1 MAEPKPKAKPKSRG
15 RIYTGLKG
23 GNISRF
29 FRLDQLPRED
39 AVRANLILAGILAA
53 IAALVF
59 LLIVLTLAYRLIV
72 SRGTMLAVLIPVF
85 FLLLASA
92 LICTENA
99 RRGQTVA
106 LEEEKEAERL
116 KMELELAKNVQSNM
130 LPSIYPAF
138 PERKEFDIYA
148 RTEPAKELGGDFFD
162 FQMID
167 KDHLALIIADVSGKG
182 IPAAMFMMASKII
195 IHNMAKNRSHDP
207 AKILKAVNKQIGA
220 NNDTDM
226 FVTLWLGILELSTG
240 MLSAANAGHE
250 YPCLMHKNR
259 DFILLKDPHGLVLGA
274 MDKSDYRS
282 YEIQLV
288 PGDTVF
294 LYTDGVTE
302 AVNAK
307 NEEFGLE
314 RMVDALN
321 LELEAPVAKLVD
333 NVRGAINAFV
343 GDAPQADDITMMVL
357 RYFGEEGRPEPE
369 ADPEEEETA
378 VPEPAKTAASTGPKN
393 DGVDSPE

>member
-259 DFILLKDPHGLVLGA
+259 DFILL
-274 MDKSDYRS
+274 
-282 YEIQLV
+282 
-288 PGDTVF
+288 
-294 LYTDGVTE
+294 
-302 AVNAK
+302 
-307 NEEFGLE
+307 
-314 RMVDALN
+314 
-321 LELEAPVAKLVD
+321 
-333 NVRGAINAFV
+333 
-343 GDAPQADDITMMVL
+343 
-357 RYFGEEGRPEPE
+357 
-369 ADPEEEETA
+369 
-378 VPEPAKTAASTGPKN
+378 
-393 DGVDSPE
+393 

>member
-250 YPCLMHKNR
+250 YPCLMHKSR

>member
-85 FLLLASA
+85 FLLIASA

-378 VPEPAKTAASTGPKN
+378 VPEPAKTATSTGPKN

>member
-282 YEIQLV
+282 Y
-288 PGDTVF
+288 
-294 LYTDGVTE
+294 GVTE

-378 VPEPAKTAASTGPKN
+378 VPEPAKTATSTGPKN

>member
-378 VPEPAKTAASTGPKN
+378 VPEPAKTATSTGPKN

>member
-393 DGVDSPE
+393 DGGDSPE